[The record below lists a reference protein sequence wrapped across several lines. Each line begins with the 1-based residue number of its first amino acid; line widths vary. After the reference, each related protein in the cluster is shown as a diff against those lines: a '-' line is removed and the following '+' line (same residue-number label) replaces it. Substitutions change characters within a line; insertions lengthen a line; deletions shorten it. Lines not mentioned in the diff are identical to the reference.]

1 MHGCM
6 AYDMMIRS
14 SAGPRGKQGVHFR
27 NLVFCRKPC
36 CHKHD
41 RLLFCLKCF
50 VCLPVILYW
59 TGIHVNRLWKLST
72 SFQRSTCMCQHESG
86 QQKLCDCCWE
96 QHLFARFYSIALGF
110 QCDIQK
116 FARRAAAW
124 NPQQLLVRKRVNE
137 CWFWLLPTSDV
148 CLI

>member
-1 MHGCM
+1 MLIITTCEVKVTIVRSLEICSRDHLEDDQIEGRVGPHPTSILHVIAVKKQSNMHGCM

-86 QQKLCDCCWE
+86 QQKLCDCC
-96 QHLFARFYSIALGF
+96 
-110 QCDIQK
+110 
-116 FARRAAAW
+116 
-124 NPQQLLVRKRVNE
+124 
-137 CWFWLLPTSDV
+137 
-148 CLI
+148 